1 MSGREVKRVL
11 VMLDYGPGNPN
22 SGEVFD
28 LTALVAEM
36 LPRSIY
42 SAGIGLNVEATKR
55 YPSDPENPLRLSIS
69 WSGHAGESVYGATHV
84 EDVVNSALPDGERV
98 KGLRT
103 KAKRLRKKA
112 DEVDRDAMVAKLVQ
126 VSEVRHQ
133 HPIARVSEA
142 QNLIAESAVTNAA

>member
-1 MSGREVKRVL
+1 
-11 VMLDYGPGNPN
+11 MLDYGPGDPN

-36 LPRSIY
+36 LPKSIY
-42 SAGIGLNVEATKR
+42 SADIALKVEATKR
-55 YPSDPENPLRLSIS
+55 YPSDPDNPLRLSVS
-69 WSGHAGESVYGATHV
+69 WSGHAGQFVYGATHV

-98 KGLRT
+98 KSLRT
-103 KAKRLRKKA
+103 KARRLRKKA

-142 QNLIAESAVTNAA
+142 EKLIA